1 MLSHGSMAF
10 KIFVVV
16 CLFMSLTAGTD
27 ESTSSEDLQPLKPKL
42 VIYPQGLR
50 NGNNHYLVRR
60 VEETLNL
67 TCRVESPEGFI
78 LPVFNMS
85 WDVPKKAQN
94 SPIRVLKNQSV
105 NALNLIVHQLQ
116 PYDEGEYEC
125 EAESS
130 DTVIPLK
137 TFVNVIIK
145 KKGSCGD
152 KLFLCNVGSCIPPRY
167 VCDGKRDCSDGKDES
182 LEVCGTDK
190 PCRDKLSCED
200 GRCIPVSWCCQQ
212 LVDNNCTV
220 KNRLQCCHQL
230 NKPYSDHDYVTDQ
243 QRFSDMTF
251 LQTTIYTVIGCAM
264 AFMFIVTIL
273 VIAICRVHMKRSM
286 MSRYPVP
293 PRGAATVIPPPNIHH
308 HSSLQAEHLP
318 YYDLDLY
325 LNRAALSDTISA
337 PGLLVTYNINNG
349 VQFVGHPIDPPPY
362 CEVIAS
368 PPREGPPPPY
378 ASREDL
384 GGESEALL
392 PSGTTSPNTSELAAA
407 ESEVL
412 LPRGRNQQAHENGT
426 RNVQPSSSSSLV
438 TRRRESVI
446 YVEPQTE

>member
-1 MLSHGSMAF
+1 MAF
-10 KIFVVV
+10 KIFSFL
-16 CLFMSLTAGTD
+16 CLCIRLTAGTD
-27 ESTSSEDLQPLKPKL
+27 ESTTNEDLLHSLKPKL
-42 VIYPQGLR
+42 TIYPEGIV
-50 NGNNHYLVRR
+50 NGNSRYLVRR

-67 TCRVESPEGFI
+67 TCKLESPEGI
-78 LPVFNMS
+78 DLPTFNMS
-85 WDVPKKAQN
+85 WDVPNKTQN

-116 PYDEGEYEC
+116 SYDEGEYEC

-130 DTVIPLK
+130 AIQLK
-137 TFVNVIIK
+137 TLINVVIK
-145 KKGSCGD
+145 KKGPSCAD
-152 KLFLCNVGSCIPPRY
+152 KLFLCSLGSCIPPRY
-167 VCDGKRDCSDGKDES
+167 VCDGKRDCPNGKDES
-182 LEVCGTDK
+182 FDVCGTDK

-200 GRCIPVSWCCQQ
+200 GRCIPIAWCCQQ
-212 LVDNNCTV
+212 FIDNNCTV

-230 NKPYSDHDYVTDQ
+230 NINNNKHYVDHGYVADQ

-251 LQTTIYTVIGCAM
+251 IQTTLYTVIGCAM

-293 PRGAATVIPPPNIHH
+293 PRGAATVLPPSNIHH
-308 HSSLQAEHLP
+308 RAEHLP
-318 YYDLDLY
+318 YYDLDVY
-325 LNRAALSDTISA
+325 LNRSALSDTITA

-392 PSGTTSPNTSELAAA
+392 QRSPSDATSSNANEFTAP
-407 ESEVL
+407 ESEEL
-412 LPRGRNQQAHENGT
+412 LARGRSQET
-426 RNVQPSSSSSLV
+426 RNMQPSSASLLV
-438 TRRRESVI
+438 PKQRENVI
-446 YVEPQTE
+446 NVESQTEESS